1 MDWISLSR
9 IFEIAVLF
17 RSTGLIKG
25 TIVLSIYLF
34 SCIFKTGWKA
44 WSLLIK
50 SWINMRFPPVK
61 AQPAAWAQT
70 FHTRQGWITQV
81 QLAEPCC
88 QQLERYVQSARSGL
102 VHREW
107 DLLNTILAPQSLKF
121 RFQRTHWPPSQGCGM
136 SFLAFSTMIPL
147 PGTNIPYFHLREESV
162 LLSKESGSTRWNPR
176 VGDSSEFPKN
186 TAPTQ
191 YSLGEQAHG
200 AGRNLG
206 LAPKPTRSTPR
217 SQRFW

>member
-121 RFQRTHWPPSQGCGM
+121 RFKRHTGLLPRAVGCR
-136 SFLAFSTMIPL
+136 SWHS
-147 PGTNIPYFHLREESV
+147 
-162 LLSKESGSTRWNPR
+162 
-176 VGDSSEFPKN
+176 
-186 TAPTQ
+186 APWSH
-191 YSLGEQAHG
+191 SLGPIF
-200 AGRNLG
+200 LI
-206 LAPKPTRSTPR
+206 STSERRVCSSPR
-217 SQRFW
+217 SQAAQGETPGLGTHLSFLKIQLQLNIPWGSKDMEQAGIWD